1 MAYVL
6 YLHITVSLISK
17 VVLMSVILILN
28 MILKYSAMYP
38 DKGEFTMLTIR
49 MLRYAHL

>member
-38 DKGEFTMLTIR
+38 EKAEFTMITIR